1 MKAEQLAE
9 HVSGMI
15 RLHMEAFAKHH
26 EQIADVVIA
35 LDDRLKAIEGRQ
47 PQNGADGKDGLPG
60 KDGKDASDE
69 QVAKAVS
76 AYLGANPPERGE
88 KGADGR
94 DGADGKDAGPIDMQD
109 VVRELALAPEIKTL
123 VDLLVAEGI
132 AEYFKANPVQH
143 GKDGKPGADG
153 KDGLPGEKGE
163 KGDPGADGVGMAG
176 AMIDRDGALI
186 LTTSKGEAM
195 RLSAVVGKDGADGK
209 DGKSFDSFDME
220 YLPETHEIAIK
231 ATVGERTKEL
241 RYPAGGI
248 SAGGYWSDGVK
259 AKAGQAW
266 TNDGSLWIA
275 KRDTSSEPK
284 HGADDW
290 FMAARQGRQGEAG
303 RPGKDYVPPQP
314 VKLNT

>member
-9 HVSGMI
+9 HVGGMI
-15 RLHMEAFAKHH
+15 RSHMEAFAKQH

-35 LDDRLKAIEGRQ
+35 LDERLKAIEGRH
-47 PQNGADGKDGLPG
+47 PQNGADGKD
-60 KDGKDASDE
+60 
-69 QVAKAVS
+69 
-76 AYLGANPPERGE
+76 
-88 KGADGR
+88 AD
-94 DGADGKDAGPIDMQD
+94 PIDMQD

-153 KDGLPGEKGE
+153 KDGKPGVDGKDGEPGEKGE
-163 KGDPGADGVGMAG
+163 KGDPGADGVGIAG
-176 AMIDRDGALI
+176 AMIDRDGVLI
-186 LTTSKGEAM
+186 VTTSKGEAI
-195 RLSAVVGKDGADGK
+195 RLGVVNGRDGI

-231 ATVGERTKEL
+231 ATVGDRTKEL

-284 HGADDW
+284 HGSDDW
-290 FMAARQGRQGEAG
+290 FMAARQGRQGEPG

>member
-15 RLHMEAFAKHH
+15 RSYMEAFAKQH
-26 EQIADVVIA
+26 EQIADVFIA
-35 LDDRLKAIEGRQ
+35 LDDRLKAIEVRQ

-94 DGADGKDAGPIDMQD
+94 DGVDGKDADPIDMQD
-109 VVRELALAPEIKTL
+109 VVRELALAPEIKAL

-153 KDGLPGEKGE
+153 KDGERGEKGE
-163 KGDPGADGVGMAG
+163 KGDPGADGVGIAG
-176 AMIDRDGALI
+176 ALIDRDGVLI
-186 LTTSKGEAM
+186 FTTSKGEAV
-195 RLSAVVGKDGADGK
+195 RLGAVNGRDGI

-284 HGADDW
+284 HGSDDW

>member
-15 RLHMEAFAKHH
+15 RSHMEAFAKQH

-35 LDDRLKAIEGRQ
+35 LDERLKAIEGRQ
-47 PQNGADGKDGLPG
+47 PQNGADGKD
-60 KDGKDASDE
+60 
-69 QVAKAVS
+69 
-76 AYLGANPPERGE
+76 
-88 KGADGR
+88 AD
-94 DGADGKDAGPIDMQD
+94 PIDMQD

-143 GKDGKPGADG
+143 GKDGKPGEDGKDGKPGADG
-153 KDGLPGEKGE
+153 KDGEPGEKGE
-163 KGDPGADGVGMAG
+163 KGDPGSDGVGIAG
-176 AMIDRDGALI
+176 AMIDRDGVLI
-186 LTTSKGEAM
+186 VTTSKGEAI
-195 RLSAVVGKDGADGK
+195 RLGVVNGRDGI

-231 ATVGERTKEL
+231 AAVGERTKEL

-290 FMAARQGRQGEAG
+290 FMAARQGRQGDPG

>member
-15 RLHMEAFAKHH
+15 RSHMEAFAKQH

-35 LDDRLKAIEGRQ
+35 LDDRLKSIEDRQ

-94 DGADGKDAGPIDMQD
+94 DGADGKDADPIDMQD
-109 VVRELALAPEIKTL
+109 VVRELALAPEIKAL

-153 KDGLPGEKGE
+153 KDGEPGEKGE
-163 KGDPGADGVGMAG
+163 KGDPGADGVGIAG
-176 AMIDRDGALI
+176 AMIDRDGVLI
-186 LTTSKGEAM
+186 VTTSKGEAI
-195 RLSAVVGKDGADGK
+195 RLGVVNGRDGI

-259 AKAGQAW
+259 ARAGQAW

-284 HGADDW
+284 HGSDDW

>member
-15 RLHMEAFAKHH
+15 RAHMEAFAKQH

-35 LDDRLKAIEGRQ
+35 LDERLKAIEGRQ
-47 PQNGADGKDGLPG
+47 PQNGADGKD
-60 KDGKDASDE
+60 
-69 QVAKAVS
+69 
-76 AYLGANPPERGE
+76 
-88 KGADGR
+88 AD
-94 DGADGKDAGPIDMQD
+94 PIDMQD

-153 KDGLPGEKGE
+153 KDGEPGADGKDGEPGEKGE
-163 KGDPGADGVGMAG
+163 KGDPGADGVGIAG
-176 AMIDRDGALI
+176 AMIDRDGVLI
-186 LTTSKGEAM
+186 VTTSKGEAI
-195 RLSAVVGKDGADGK
+195 RLGVVNGRDGI

-231 ATVGERTKEL
+231 ATVGDRTKEL

-284 HGADDW
+284 HGSDDW
-290 FMAARQGRQGEAG
+290 FMAARQGRQGEPG